1 MNFLKGF
8 GIYYSDLNNQIQC
21 INYDCIF
28 NGSNSATAV
37 VYCFRHLRTKE
48 FYKRIENVILHD
60 LTNKKKG
67 LIVWTDTGT
76 HFRCAE
82 LAFYLLEELK
92 QERVPVNWNFFVEKH
107 GKNQR
112 DQHFS
117 AISNFISM
125 ESLVQKLKC
134 SKDIADAINK
144 RSKMANENR
153 QLKSNF
159 NYFIM
164 FVL

>member
-1 MNFLKGF
+1 
-8 GIYYSDLNNQIQC
+8 LNNRIQC
-21 INYDCIF
+21 VNYNCIF
-28 NGSNSATAV
+28 NGSNSAHAI

-48 FYKRIENVILHD
+48 FYKNIENIRLQD
-60 LTNKKKG
+60 FSAEKKG

-82 LAFYLLEELK
+82 LAYYLLAELK

-117 AISNFISM
+117 SITTFIKM
-125 ESLVQKLKC
+125 ESLIQKLTC

-144 RSKMANENR
+144 RSLMANENR
-153 QLKSNF
+153 ELRSK
-159 NYFIM
+159 YF
-164 FVL
+164 